1 MPTTMTLERHILT
14 AQRDFPDATG
24 TLTALLYDLA
34 LAAKVIA
41 REATRKNI
49 LELIESEADQEP
61 RAERLAEFA
70 NTTLLQL
77 NRRAGRV
84 SAIATEHHEGIVPG
98 SPDGE
103 GKYVLVLDPLDGVS
117 PSDYTVSVGTIFG
130 IFRRLSAGSEAT
142 EEDCLQK
149 GRDLVAAGYI
159 LYGSST
165 VMVYS
170 IGRGVHVFALDPG
183 LGEFLLSHD
192 QIQIPSPPRYYSVNH
207 AHDDF
212 WSPGI
217 RRYIRYLQG
226 KDSAF
231 PGGLSLRYTGSLVA
245 DFHRNLLSGGI
256 FCYPADTIYPNGKMR
271 LTFEA
276 SPLAFLAEQAGGA
289 ATDGFQSILDLEPH
303 TLHQR
308 TPFFVGN
315 GELVAMAAQFIRLHD
330 SMTTTQP

>member
-1 MPTTMTLERHILT
+1 MTLERHILT
-14 AQRDFPDATG
+14 AQRDFPDASG
-24 TLTALLYDLA
+24 TLTGLLYDLA

-49 LELIESEADQEP
+49 LELAENESHQAP

-70 NTTLLQL
+70 DATLLQL

-84 SAIATEHHEGIVPG
+84 GAIATEHHENVIPG

-103 GKYVLVLDPLDGVS
+103 GSYVLMLDPLDGVS
-117 PSDYTVSVGTIFG
+117 ATDYTVSVGTIFG
-130 IFRRLSAGSEAT
+130 VYRRLNAGPQAGKHE
-142 EEDCLQK
+142 CLQK
-149 GRDLVAAGYI
+149 GRNLVAAGYI

-170 IGRGVHVFALDPG
+170 IGRGVHAFTLDPG

-192 QIQIPSPPRYYSVNH
+192 QVRMPAPPRYYSVNH

-256 FCYPADTIYPNGKMR
+256 FSYPADTIYPNGKML

-276 SPLAFLAEQAGGA
+276 IPLAFLAEQAGGA
-289 ATDGFQSILDLEPH
+289 ASDGSQSILDIEPL

-315 GELVAMAAQFIRLHD
+315 AELVSMAAEFIKLHD
-330 SMTTTQP
+330 SMTTVQL

>member
-1 MPTTMTLERHILT
+1 MSMTMTLERHILT

-24 TLTALLYDLA
+24 TLTGLLYDLA

-49 LELIESEADQEP
+49 LELVETESREAP

-70 NTTLLQL
+70 DTTLLQL

-84 SAIATEHHEGIVPG
+84 GAIATEHHQHVIPG
-98 SPDGE
+98 SADGE
-103 GKYVLVLDPLDGVS
+103 GAYVLMLDPLDGVS
-117 PSDYTVSVGTIFG
+117 PTDYTVSVGTIFG
-130 IFRRLSAGSEAT
+130 VYRRLNDGGAAT
-142 EEDCLQK
+142 NDECLQK
-149 GRDLVAAGYI
+149 GRNLVAAGYI

-170 IGRGVHVFALDPG
+170 IGRGVHAFTLDPG

-192 QIQIPSPPRYYSVNH
+192 QVSIPAPPRYYSVNH

-217 RRYIRYLQG
+217 RRYVRYLQG

-256 FCYPADTIYPNGKMR
+256 FCYPADTIYPEGKML

-289 ATDGFQSILDLEPH
+289 ATDGSHSILDLEPQ

-315 GELVAMAAQFIRLHD
+315 SELVSMAAQFVKLHD
-330 SMTTTQP
+330 AMNTPRL

>member
-49 LELIESEADQEP
+49 LELIEPESDQEP

-84 SAIATEHHEGIVPG
+84 SAIATEHHEQIVPG
-98 SPDGE
+98 SADGE
-103 GKYVLVLDPLDGVS
+103 GKYVLLLDPLDGVS

-130 IFRRLSAGSEAT
+130 VYTRLSAGPEVT
-142 EEDCLQK
+142 ESDCLQK
-149 GRDLVAAGYI
+149 GRNLVAAGYI

-170 IGRGVHVFALDPG
+170 IGRGVYAFALDPG

-212 WSPGI
+212 WSPGM
-217 RRYIRYLQG
+217 RRYVRYLQG

-276 SPLAFLAEQAGGA
+276 NPLAFLAEQAGGA

-315 GELVAMAAQFIRLHD
+315 GELVAMATRFIRLHD